1 MDKKAVRN
9 YLKYLK
15 YLFQEEGDMLKN
27 KAAFMVQTYTHM
39 QLPWHLSSSAFLV
52 NISVTQWF
60 PERTSYHGERLNMLK
75 EKMGMLLTKSERS
88 QLLIAQYAIR
98 HDW

>member
-39 QLPWHLSSSAFLV
+39 QLP
-52 NISVTQWF
+52 
-60 PERTSYHGERLNMLK
+60 
-75 EKMGMLLTKSERS
+75 
-88 QLLIAQYAIR
+88 
-98 HDW
+98 